1 MEKEWFAS
9 WFDSPYYPML
19 YRHRDE
25 EEAKKALTNLHSKL
39 SLPTGATVLD
49 LGCGQGR
56 HSRTLRSLGY
66 TVVGIDLSP
75 SSIAK
80 ANELASE
87 GERFEVQDMR
97 TFAVTER
104 FDAVF
109 NLFTSFGYF
118 DDHDDNLRVLTQIAA
133 HLHPS
138 GTLVLDYLN
147 AFPLLTQDEQ
157 EATRRV
163 DQVVFHTHK
172 KREGDSIVKYIEVH
186 DGDETFHFRERVQLI
201 TLNQFQ
207 SILTAAGFTI
217 TEVFG
222 NYELESYI
230 PEVSPR
236 CLIIARKS

>member
-25 EEAKKALTNLHSKL
+25 EEAKKALNNLHSLL
-39 SLPTGATVLD
+39 SLPKDATVLD

-66 TVVGIDLSP
+66 TVIGIDLSP

-80 ANELASE
+80 ADELASD

-97 TFAVTER
+97 TFAVSER

-118 DDHDDNLRVLTQIAA
+118 DDNGDNLRVLTQIAA
-133 HLHPS
+133 HLHPN

-157 EATRRV
+157 VATHQTEEV
-163 DQVVFHTHK
+163 HFHTHK

-186 DGDETFHFRERVQLI
+186 DGDETIHFRERVQLI
-201 TLNQFQ
+201 TLDQFQ
-207 SILTAAGFTI
+207 SMLATAGFTI
-217 TEVFG
+217 TDVFG
-222 NYELESYI
+222 NYELEPYI